1 MKETKCLFKMSE
13 AHHQM
18 RMGGLFFLNPPPF
31 FPLDLARDLQI
42 RKESEQDLY
51 DYGMDKIFY
60 HSCIRGYSL
69 TNLIVLTLLNPS
81 YFTLRK

>member
-51 DYGMDKIFY
+51 DYGMDKIF
-60 HSCIRGYSL
+60 HHLCFCL
-69 TNLIVLTLLNPS
+69 VCVLVAVEKNIT
-81 YFTLRK
+81 YE